1 MVNDKYPKNKTIVRS
16 ECKIESGQIHAKS
29 SPLPHLQP
37 WAFNVSYSFY
47 GSWES
52 VSGNSGL
59 ELARALCTPLNTAL
73 LETAVESNGE
83 VIRDL
88 ERENVKFQREKKE
101 PKDLYT
107 HHVVEVLNLLNTNI
121 SKGNRDNVRV

>member
-1 MVNDKYPKNKTIVRS
+1 M
-16 ECKIESGQIHAKS
+16 
-29 SPLPHLQP
+29 
-37 WAFNVSYSFY
+37 SYSFY

-59 ELARALCTPLNTAL
+59 ELARALCTPLDTAL

-83 VIRDL
+83 VIRYL
-88 ERENVKFQREKKE
+88 KRENVKFQREKKE

-107 HHVVEVLNLLNTNI
+107 HHVVEVLNLLNTDI
-121 SKGNRDNVRV
+121 SKGNRNNVRVQPKDLKRRRKKRSTTSKKSKPKLGYTHIVGQFD